1 MAKSKKLDS
10 ILVSLDCLLDTR
22 LATVSKINLDIA
34 NKLLDGDDYH
44 TRDQDVFVGI
54 DKEYFKEVYKN
65 RDIETLK
72 KSSLT
77 NIVPLLR
84 HLVSKLKEQSIV
96 RPFHDG
102 GNIVVNMY
110 PYKLTIDEQ
119 DEICAAI
126 AVWMQGL
133 APVSLVNLSPTDL
146 NPIYCKNNYA
156 LMIMYDYEEW
166 LEVNAKLFLKTQI
179 PEITMFVPAIYFV
192 NKPTKEE
199 LDKMLRESMHPMKA
213 IKTLAMGIISL
224 EIIDVVFFSVLN
236 KKYKDIIPNSTII

>member
-133 APVSLVNLSPTDL
+133 APVSRTPNGYYGAGAGLGSDMMGKLGIYSHFSRSFTARGVSSRDPTR
-146 NPIYCKNNYA
+146 
-156 LMIMYDYEEW
+156 
-166 LEVNAKLFLKTQI
+166 V
-179 PEITMFVPAIYFV
+179 
-192 NKPTKEE
+192 
-199 LDKMLRESMHPMKA
+199 
-213 IKTLAMGIISL
+213 
-224 EIIDVVFFSVLN
+224 
-236 KKYKDIIPNSTII
+236 